1 MAEERTVS
9 IPYVDHELD
18 EIRSRLIALGE
29 WYGRR
34 DSYSPGADL
43 PSLVSIVLPG
53 LVDAASSYLRTKEFP
68 EGIEGM
74 EMTHQMADRFKSQ
87 LSELESLVRQLEGY
101 RSNWS
106 TFSEADRF
114 GISLTRHFDTRD
126 GLEAEA
132 MLDRFDSQLSE
143 TILRSAEIR
152 PLLKNAYQTFR
163 KYRNRPTD
171 HPFHRFTNELFHIGV
186 SIALHDPGYSKS
198 DQVSGPWIDYLLS
211 AIKPLR
217 PETTPS
223 AVASEIE
230 RWKRL
235 RKEILKREQFMA

>member
-29 WYGRR
+29 WYGPR

-43 PSLVSIVLPG
+43 PSLVSIVLSS
-53 LVDAASSYLRTKEFP
+53 LVDAASLYLRTKDSPEGT
-68 EGIEGM
+68 EGIE
-74 EMTHQMADRFKSQ
+74 MTYQMADRLKLQ
-87 LSELESLVRQLEGY
+87 LSKLESLVRQLEGY
-101 RSNWS
+101 RSDWS
-106 TFSEADRF
+106 TFSEADRL

-186 SIALHDPGYSKS
+186 SIADHDPGYAKS

-217 PETTPS
+217 PETTS
-223 AVASEIE
+223 RSVTGVIDD
-230 RWKRL
+230 WKKQKRL
-235 RKEILKREQFMA
+235 RTDT